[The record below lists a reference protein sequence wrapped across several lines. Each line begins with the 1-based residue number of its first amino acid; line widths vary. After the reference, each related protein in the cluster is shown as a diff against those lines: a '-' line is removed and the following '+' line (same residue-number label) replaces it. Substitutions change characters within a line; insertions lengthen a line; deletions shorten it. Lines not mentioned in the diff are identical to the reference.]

1 MTPGQHLP
9 PDPSKGDESTVG
21 GYAAVHARPAAL
33 EGRDGFS
40 YSFEIL
46 TDETGET
53 GDGARTFGAYLM
65 FVQWSRLGAQKVEGH
80 VESDFLAWGGTADE
94 AELAAGAMPLAVA
107 QGVLDG
113 LLSARQGKLGASTR
127 RWWDAVEVKD
137 DGAGAH

>member
-1 MTPGQHLP
+1 MTPGQYLP

-21 GYAAVHARPAAL
+21 GYAAVHGRPAAL

-40 YSFEIL
+40 YSIEIL
-46 TDETGET
+46 SDETG
-53 GDGARTFGAYLM
+53 DPARPCGAYLM

-80 VESDFLAWGGTADE
+80 VESDFLAWGATASE
-94 AELAAGAMPLAVA
+94 AERAAGAMLLVAA

-113 LLSARQGKLGASTR
+113 LLNARNGATTR

-137 DGAGAH
+137 DAGAH